1 MSHISYT
8 TSWFDSFPIDS
19 ADSLRMS
26 QFNDLTMEN
35 PREQQLVR
43 LESSLDQEGKGISWQ
58 EVVFI

>member
-1 MSHISYT
+1 MPCPTFNSS
-8 TSWFDSFPIDS
+8 PIDS
-19 ADSLRMS
+19 AYNLRMS
-26 QFNDLTMEN
+26 KFNDVTMEN